1 MRARTKTLIG
11 IGVAAAIGAVALAGV
26 SYAGHRHGGFGGH
39 HGHGMGF
46 LGKGQLGLTAMEMLD
61 SIDADGDG
69 KLTQAEIDNARNDR
83 HAAHDA
89 DGDGNLGLEEFAGLW
104 HETTRPLTVR
114 AFQMLDTDGD
124 AIVTRAEYDR
134 PLADI
139 VERFD
144 RNGDGAL
151 SPGDKRHHRYGG
163 REWDDD

>member
-11 IGVAAAIGAVALAGV
+11 IGAAAAIGAVAIAGV
-26 SYAGHRHGGFGGH
+26 SYAGHRNGGFGGH
-39 HGHGMGF
+39 HGHGMHL
-46 LGKGQLGLTAMEMLD
+46 LGKGQLGLVAMEMLE

-69 KLTQAEIDNARNDR
+69 KLTQAEIDKARNDR

-124 AIVTRAEYDR
+124 AVVTRAEYDR
-134 PLADI
+134 PLAGI

-144 RNGDGAL
+144 RNDDGAL
-151 SPGDKRHHRYGG
+151 SPDDRRHHRHGE
-163 REWDDD
+163 RRRDDS